1 MRRNRMMIQ
10 IIGGLMMI
18 ILTPAIILTVHTN
31 AFRYNGLS
39 GSAQNIANEM
49 LKINGYSLLL
59 AMGLLVL
66 LMIRS
71 RTRFCRKNRVSENI
85 GEIYFP
91 QIGLIC
97 KTTLQIG
104 LVVSIYLLQYHAY
117 LYPFLSN
124 IEKGQITLAMTYY
137 NMSLVYKIAVF
148 VWVEVSIEKNLLWE
162 NYRKNRYALK

>member
-1 MRRNRMMIQ
+1 MRKNKMMLQ
-10 IIGGLMMI
+10 VIGGLMMI
-18 ILTPAIILTVHTN
+18 ILTPAVILTVHTN

-59 AMGLLVL
+59 AVGLLVL
-66 LMIRS
+66 LMIQAK
-71 RTRFCRKNRVSENI
+71 TKVHRKNRVSENI

-91 QIGLIC
+91 QIGLTC
-97 KTTLQIG
+97 KTILQIG

-124 IEKGQITLAMTYY
+124 IENGQITLAMTYY

-148 VWVEVSIEKNLLWE
+148 VWVEISIGRNLLRE
-162 NYRKNRYALK
+162 NYRKNRYVLK

>member
-1 MRRNRMMIQ
+1 MRRNKMMLQ
-10 IIGGLMMI
+10 VIGGLMMI

-39 GSAQNIANEM
+39 GSAQNIANEL

-66 LMIRS
+66 LMIQS

-91 QIGLIC
+91 QIGLTC
-97 KTTLQIG
+97 KIILQIG
-104 LVVSIYLLQYHAY
+104 LVASIYILQYHAY

-137 NMSLVYKIAVF
+137 NRSLVYKIVVF
-148 VWVEVSIEKNLLWE
+148 AWVDVSIGRNLLRE
-162 NYRKNRYALK
+162 NYRKNRYVLK

>member
-1 MRRNRMMIQ
+1 MRKNKVMLQ
-10 IIGGLMMI
+10 VIGGLILI

-49 LKINGYSLLL
+49 LKVNGYSLLL
-59 AMGLLVL
+59 AMALLAL
-66 LMIRS
+66 LMIQAKTKFHR
-71 RTRFCRKNRVSENI
+71 RNRVSENI
-85 GEIYFP
+85 GEIYFR
-91 QIGLIC
+91 QIGLTC
-97 KTTLQIG
+97 KNVLRIG

-137 NMSLVYKIAVF
+137 NMSLVYKIVVF
-148 VWVEVSIEKNLLWE
+148 VWVEISIGKNLLRE

>member
-1 MRRNRMMIQ
+1 MRRNKTILQ
-10 IIGGLMMI
+10 VIGGLMMI
-18 ILTPAIILTVHTN
+18 LLTPALILTVHTN
-31 AFRYNGLS
+31 AFQYNGLS

-66 LMIRS
+66 LMIQA
-71 RTRFCRKNRVSENI
+71 RTRFRRKNRVSENT

-91 QIGLIC
+91 QIGLTC
-97 KTTLQIG
+97 KAILQIG
-104 LVVSIYLLQYHAY
+104 LVVSIYILQYHAY
-117 LYPFLSN
+117 LYPFLSY

-137 NMSLVYKIAVF
+137 KMSLVYKIAVF
-148 VWVEVSIEKNLLWE
+148 VWVEVSIGKNLLRE